1 MYQEPMRVKS
11 NGGMRSC
18 SSGYSYY
25 QDRKERYKLY
35 YLKRKQAQA
44 EEERVGDYYYRYFK
58 DKMWE
63 NKGTPLKPPF
73 GETFF
78 KSLDISNNETTVS

>member
-11 NGGMRSC
+11 SGGMRSC
-18 SSGYSYY
+18 STGYSYY

-58 DKMWE
+58 DKMWMQ
-63 NKGTPLKPPF
+63 
-73 GETFF
+73 
-78 KSLDISNNETTVS
+78 KSDKKICDISINETTVS